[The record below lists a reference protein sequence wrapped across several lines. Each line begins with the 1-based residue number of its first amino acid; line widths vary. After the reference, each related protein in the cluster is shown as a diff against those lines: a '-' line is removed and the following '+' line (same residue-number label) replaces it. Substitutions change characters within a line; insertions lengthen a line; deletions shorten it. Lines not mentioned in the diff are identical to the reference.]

1 MKTKSSQRE
10 LFKSYPAITRAD
22 TFLRPTQSLKHLREI
37 LSMQEVCIVQDY
49 PDSDLDSMYGTSEGS
64 YEVGK
69 LHGLQLAVTALE
81 RLERLMPD
89 LLSVH

>member
-1 MKTKSSQRE
+1 MKDKSAQKE

-22 TFLRPTQSLKHLREI
+22 TLLRPTQSLKHLREI
-37 LSMQEVCIVQDY
+37 LSIQEVCISQDY
-49 PDSDLDSMYGTSEGS
+49 PDSDFCGMDGTIEGS

-81 RLERLMPD
+81 RLERLTPD
-89 LLSVH
+89 FLSVH